1 MLAAAAVL
9 AGSGSAAHAAD
20 VQVRADLARVN
31 CDSRLVLG
39 CVTQPIGARLSSVI
53 VATDAPGATIELAC
67 NGACNSRET
76 RAVPADGI
84 VTSTVLPGHYLRFG
98 DSIVVRLTTATERVC
113 RTLTA
118 VPGGAT
124 ESSDCFPPLPEPAP
138 RAVSAELRGRY
149 VFCGEA
155 ASSGCPARGVRVLNL
170 LADTDSGSLVS
181 VRCLAGCSL
190 ARRRP
195 APSGVARFP
204 FTPALVLRNGDSIEV
219 LVTRRDRSWRRI
231 RIGVHPSGRSLR
243 RFDCTIDPLTRAAKG
258 CRLVPQ
264 V

>member
-1 MLAAAAVL
+1 MSCGGRGA
-9 AGSGSAAHAAD
+9 SGSAAQAAD

-31 CDSRLVLG
+31 CDSGVVLG
-39 CVTQPIGARLSSVI
+39 CVSQPIGVRLNRLI
-53 VATDAPGATIELAC
+53 VATGAPGASIELAC

-76 RAVPADGI
+76 LSVPADGI
-84 VTSTVLPGHYLRFG
+84 VTSTVLPRRYLRFG
-98 DSIVVRLTTATERVC
+98 DSIVVRLTTAGGRVC
-113 RTLTA
+113 RTLTV

-124 ESSDCFPPLPEPAP
+124 ESADCFPPLPAAAP
-138 RAVSAELRGRY
+138 RAVFAELRGRY
-149 VFCGEA
+149 AFCGEV

-181 VRCLAGCSL
+181 VRCLKGCVL
-190 ARRRP
+190 ARRKP

-204 FTPALVLRNGDSIEV
+204 FAPALTLRNGDSIEV
-219 LVTRRDRSWRRI
+219 LVTRGDRSWRRI
-231 RIGVHPSGRSLR
+231 RIGIHPSGRSLR